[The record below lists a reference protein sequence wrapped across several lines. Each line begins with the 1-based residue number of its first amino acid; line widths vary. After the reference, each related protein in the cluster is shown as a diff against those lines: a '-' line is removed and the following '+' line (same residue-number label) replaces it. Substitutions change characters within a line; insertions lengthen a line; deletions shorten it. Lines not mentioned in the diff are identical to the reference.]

1 MKTTEVTDRGML
13 LPPEVEDATRREFLI
28 GAAGLLLLP
37 AACGGGGENSGETA
51 GETRTVEH
59 ALGTTRVPVSPQR
72 VVVVDA
78 EATLSNLLAL
88 GVEPVA
94 AASYGYTEREFPNV
108 PPRFD
113 EEVRDLEALDIS
125 TEEVSLERVA
135 TFEPDLIIGYE
146 PNVSGAYEELSRIAP
161 TVATPTPDTDF
172 RTHLRFVAAVF
183 GMEERAEGLI
193 SDFERRVDEASEN
206 LGDLGTVAIAAIFP
220 GDVRVYGP
228 NSTSGKLLTG
238 LGATV
243 PPLPDSLFGGETI
256 AGHIYGASEEIIPR
270 LDGETLLLLKNLTSR
285 EETEYL
291 AELRAKPIWRN
302 LPAVRNGRV
311 LTVDV
316 QLAEGFAGLPGLE
329 ATLGGLIRFF
339 SDDGNDG

>member
-1 MKTTEVTDRGML
+1 MAEKTRRMRVPIPL
-13 LPPEVEDATRREFLI
+13 PEVDDATRREFLI

-37 AACGGGGENSGETA
+37 TACGGGEDGGETA

-59 ALGTTRVPVSPQR
+59 ALGTTRVPVSPER

-94 AASYGYTEREFPNV
+94 AASYGFTEREFPNV

-146 PNVSGAYEELSRIAP
+146 PNVSGTYEELSQIAP
-161 TVATPTPDTDF
+161 TVATPVPDTNF

-183 GMEERAEGLI
+183 GMEERAEELI
-193 SDFERRVDEASEN
+193 SNFERRVDEASED
-206 LGDLGTVAIAAIFP
+206 LGDLGPVSIAALFP
-220 GDVRVYGP
+220 SDVRVYGP
-228 NSTSGKLLTG
+228 NSTSGRLLTS

-291 AELRAKPIWRN
+291 AELRDKPIWRN
-302 LPAVRNGRV
+302 LPAVQNGRV

-329 ATLGGLIRFF
+329 ATLDRLIEFF
-339 SDDGNDG
+339 SGDGSDG